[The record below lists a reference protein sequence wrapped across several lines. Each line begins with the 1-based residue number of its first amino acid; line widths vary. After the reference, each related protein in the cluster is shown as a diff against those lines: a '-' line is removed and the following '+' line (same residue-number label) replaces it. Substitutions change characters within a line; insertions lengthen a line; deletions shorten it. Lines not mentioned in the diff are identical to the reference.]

1 MKVSDINNDIQ
12 GLANSIHPSKK
23 NKYKLKNVLSNI
35 FNTIERFEN
44 NGEFYK
50 NDRDKID
57 VLKNVIS
64 DMVKTE
70 DQNSIIKGDG

>member
-1 MKVSDINNDIQ
+1 MMKLSDINEDVQ
-12 GLANSIHPSKK
+12 GLINSKQPS

>member
-1 MKVSDINNDIQ
+1 MKVGDINNDIK
-12 GLANSIHPSKK
+12 GLLNSKDSSKK

-44 NGEFYK
+44 NSEFYK
-50 NDRDKID
+50 NDRDKLD

-64 DMVKTE
+64 DMAKDD
-70 DQNSIIKGDG
+70 DQKRIIRGDG